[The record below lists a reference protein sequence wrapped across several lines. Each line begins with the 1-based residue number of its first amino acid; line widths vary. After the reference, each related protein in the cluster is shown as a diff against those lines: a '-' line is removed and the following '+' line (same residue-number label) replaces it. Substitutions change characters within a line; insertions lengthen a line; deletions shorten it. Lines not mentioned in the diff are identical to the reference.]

1 MSDRIN
7 KIIYTLLHDNNSQ
20 LNSTSLKKNLILLTF
35 TTICL
40 PVLLF
45 AQEFNS
51 SALSKSNLNN
61 HSITNINPE
70 NKTTNS
76 LFDLQFDYTLPVGG
90 CAGITWTWTD
100 FWVSKWQSDT
110 VFIIDDSTGIITSH
124 FFISGV
130 TGIRGMSF
138 DGTSV
143 WVTNNTTSIYRVDTL
158 TKAILST
165 ITAPINAR
173 GIAYDSSANGGAGG
187 LWIAN
192 YSTDITLID
201 LSGNVI
207 SSILA
212 SSHGLTAMYSIAFDP
227 WTYGG
232 PYIWA
237 FDQGAG
243 AGQNLV
249 RISIATG
256 AADAVHDVGLEIGGN
271 GLAGGL
277 AITGFANPGPHTIIG
292 ISQASPDHLF
302 GLELG
307 DYVLAAYDA
316 SVDSLFFNPPY
327 LSIPSF
333 MVSPINWEMESTNR
347 GINVLDTINSTLT
360 VGDSISTVF
369 ISDSTVTGISSL
381 SSFPIYFPGSFTPVA
396 QPGVNYEVTAIV
408 NTGSQIDL
416 ESRNDTINYSFS
428 ITDTTMQRSQKRIG
442 SLGIGNGI
450 GGAIG
455 LIYELPVSTFAT
467 SATFALENPAMG
479 DSIKLELYD
488 WNGASP
494 NSLIASSA
502 NYIFTAADTQGVVL
516 TLPLINAPIF
526 LTSGTYVLAIRE
538 YNFNISLS
546 YSNFN
551 WRPFSTW
558 IDALGNGWLPSENY
572 NFKIIPFL
580 NLNVWSENMVA
591 VDEVGNTIFSV
602 YPNPSSNQF
611 VLDLPIAGNFNIT
624 ITDVQGKIVY
634 RKIINGQQQY
644 IIHTN
649 EWSNGLYIT
658 KVESSGKSYY
668 TKVLVSH

>member
-1 MSDRIN
+1 M
-7 KIIYTLLHDNNSQ
+7 KKKLL
-20 LNSTSLKKNLILLTF
+20 LLVLTTF
-35 TTICL
+35 CL

-45 AQEFNS
+45 AQDIKS
-51 SALSKSNLNN
+51 SASSKTSLSNPFVTS
-61 HSITNINPE
+61 INPG
-70 NKTTNS
+70 NKTINS

-90 CAGITWTWTD
+90 CAGITWTKSD

-110 VFIIDDSTGIITSH
+110 IFIIDDSTGIITSH

-130 TGIRGMSF
+130 TGVRGMTF

-143 WVTNNTTSIYRVDTL
+143 WVTDNTNSIYKVDTV

-165 ITAPINAR
+165 ITVPINAR
-173 GIAYDSSANGGAGG
+173 GIAYDSSANSGAGG

-192 YSTDITLID
+192 YATDITLVD
-201 LSGNVI
+201 LSGNMI
-207 SSILA
+207 SSIAA
-212 SSHGLTAMYSIAFDP
+212 STHGLSAMYSIAFDP
-227 WTYGG
+227 YSSGG

-237 FDQGAG
+237 FDQGSGGG
-243 AGQNLV
+243 ASNLV
-249 RISIATG
+249 RILIATG
-256 AADAVHDVGLEIGGN
+256 LPDAVHNVALEVGGN
-271 GLAGGL
+271 GIAGGL
-277 AITGFANPGPHTIIG
+277 AITRFSNPGPPSIIG
-292 ISQASPDHLF
+292 ITQASPDHLF

-333 MVSPINWEMESTNR
+333 LLSSISWEMRSTNR
-347 GINVLDTINSTLT
+347 GINVLDTINSTLI
-360 VGDSISTVF
+360 VSDSISNVF
-369 ISDSTVTGISSL
+369 VSDSTVTSISSL

-396 QPGVNYEVTAIV
+396 QPGVNYNVNAIV
-408 NTGSQIDL
+408 NTGSQTDL

-428 ITDTTMQRSQKRIG
+428 VTDTIMQRSQKRVG
-442 SLGIGNGI
+442 SLGIGDGL
-450 GGAIG
+450 GGTIG

-467 SATFALENPAMG
+467 SATFALENPSMG

-488 WNGASP
+488 WNGATP

-502 NYIFTAADTQGVVL
+502 NYIFTAADTLGVVL
-516 TLPLINAPIF
+516 TLPLINAPLL
-526 LTSGTYVLAIRE
+526 LTAGTYVLAIRE

-551 WRPFSTW
+551 WRPASTW
-558 IDALGNGWLPSENY
+558 IDALGNGWLPSEIY

-591 VDEVGNTIFSV
+591 VDEVGKTIFSV
-602 YPNPSSNQF
+602 YPNPSSTQF

-624 ITDVQGKIVY
+624 ITDFQGKIIY

-644 IIHTN
+644 IFHTG
-649 EWSNGLYIT
+649 EWSNGMYIT
-658 KVESSGKSYY
+658 QVESNGKSYY
-668 TKVLVSH
+668 TKILVSH